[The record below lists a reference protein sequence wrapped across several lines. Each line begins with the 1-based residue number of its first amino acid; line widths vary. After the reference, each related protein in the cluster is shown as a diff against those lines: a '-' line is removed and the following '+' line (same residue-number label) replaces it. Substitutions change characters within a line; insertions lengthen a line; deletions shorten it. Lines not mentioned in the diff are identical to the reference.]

1 MILNK
6 KMLNKIIGE
15 EITRLNESCGCG
27 CNGSPGGCGDKD
39 ISDTY
44 DMDDSSIISQ
54 EDHTPDVSTEL
65 LAKKESLK
73 AVVAIAIA
81 TSCPI
86 TRDALLSTVR
96 DLMN

>member
-6 KMLNKIIGE
+6 EMLNKIISE

-27 CNGSPGGCGDKD
+27 CNGSAGGCGGD
-39 ISDTY
+39 ISGTY

-54 EDHTPDVSTEL
+54 EDHTPEVSTEL